1 MLVGE
6 EARVRIMF
14 RPPRKFYEGIGE
26 QEADQ
31 PAGAGDAGLA
41 VTHLSFLSEIGAER
55 AER

>member
-1 MLVGE
+1 
-6 EARVRIMF
+6 MF

-55 AER
+55 AEP